1 MSSRARR
8 VNPAAM
14 VTPFHWGGVEPPVP
28 QEPSYDTSVDN
39 MAMRDAHFAAL
50 EREAFAKGFAQGEL
64 AGGEAAGQR
73 GEMMLHRLMQT
84 LEELTQVRAQM
95 IYQTERQMVQLALA
109 IARRVVQREVSLD
122 PDLLIAMARVAME
135 RLGETAQVKVRLHPD
150 DYEAAGAARVAQLAG
165 SNVTIL
171 ADGAPEPRRLPHR
184 VRHGHPRRRRRRAAA
199 GNRPRPAR
207 RGRGQPGALADARST
222 VIRSFVTA
230 TGTRQARQARSPTWL
245 HCSPRHRV
253 LPRPRW
259 K

>member
-14 VTPFHWGGVEPPVP
+14 VTPFHWGGAAPSVP
-28 QEPSYDTSVDN
+28 QEPSYDAAVDSR
-39 MAMRDAHFAAL
+39 AMRDAHLAAL

-95 IYQTERQMVQLALA
+95 IYQTERQMVRLAMA

-122 PDLLIAMARVAME
+122 PDLLMAMARVAME

-165 SNVTIL
+165 SNVMIL
-171 ADGAPEPRRLPHR
+171 ADAHLSRGGCRIESDMGILDAGVDAQLQEIARALLGEDEGAGVPRSLE
-184 VRHGHPRRRRRRAAA
+184 
-199 GNRPRPAR
+199 
-207 RGRGQPGALADARST
+207 Q
-222 VIRSFVTA
+222 
-230 TGTRQARQARSPTWL
+230 
-245 HCSPRHRV
+245 
-253 LPRPRW
+253 
-259 K
+259 